1 MVVAA
6 FGILFAACGDE
17 EEPATTTASTAGAG
31 GETTTT
37 AAGGTETTAAPTETT
52 LGGKDTIVMGAARPL
67 SGYNASFE
75 EANFGPAYKVWVEDV
90 NADGG
95 IYVAEY
101 GKKMPI
107 ELVVYDDQSDMDTSM
122 RLVTKLIQ
130 EDKVD
135 FLLPACSTSFNFA
148 AAGVANANGY
158 LYMSGESGATT
169 LEPELQKGSLPLFF
183 QILNYSNHYQMPV
196 FAEIMAEQ
204 GAKTCAIIYLEDLH
218 GIEYQAQAQI
228 FFATA
233 GLEIVQNT
241 AIPMDIKD
249 MSSIIQQIQQLNP
262 DVLCS
267 FAYPPQN
274 ILLVQTMM
282 QLNYSPN
289 ALLLGP
295 GGSCQWLYDMFGG
308 ALEGVM
314 FEGAWSINSSPEA
327 AAYDQRLKDFL
338 DDDSNIDYWGALQYR
353 GQLEFFQQA
362 IEKAG
367 TLDNEKVAE
376 VMRTEHFQTVMGD
389 TYFDAQQML
398 PQDAYPGQIGQ
409 WLNGIAEVIDP
420 GDRRTAEPVYPKPP
434 WPAQ

>member
-267 FAYPPQN
+267 FA
-274 ILLVQTMM
+274 
-282 QLNYSPN
+282 
-289 ALLLGP
+289 
-295 GGSCQWLYDMFGG
+295 
-308 ALEGVM
+308 
-314 FEGAWSINSSPEA
+314 
-327 AAYDQRLKDFL
+327 
-338 DDDSNIDYWGALQYR
+338 
-353 GQLEFFQQA
+353 
-362 IEKAG
+362 
-367 TLDNEKVAE
+367 
-376 VMRTEHFQTVMGD
+376 
-389 TYFDAQQML
+389 
-398 PQDAYPGQIGQ
+398 
-409 WLNGIAEVIDP
+409 
-420 GDRRTAEPVYPKPP
+420 
-434 WPAQ
+434 